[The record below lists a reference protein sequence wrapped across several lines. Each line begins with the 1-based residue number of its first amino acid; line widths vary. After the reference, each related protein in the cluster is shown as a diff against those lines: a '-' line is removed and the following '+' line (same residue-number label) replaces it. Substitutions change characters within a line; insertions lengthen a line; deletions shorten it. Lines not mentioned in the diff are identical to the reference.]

1 MPAPLRLRCLIL
13 SSIAAS
19 CAAYP
24 SYAQDTSDGW
34 HVSVTPY
41 LWLTGVEGELTAP
54 FPLPGREVTADFGDL
69 MDHLDGAFLGK
80 GEVRYDRFGVLGD
93 ILYLKVSG
101 GNTRNPENLPT
112 IGTKLKLSTTA
123 ATLAAYYRVA
133 DSDPWKVD
141 LLAGLRY
148 NEIETTLDATLGG
161 PGVGRSV
168 SKDWTDPIVG
178 VRAIVRTGE
187 RGSLT
192 GYADY
197 GGFGVNN
204 STVWQVF
211 ATYNYQWTENVAV
224 SAGYRHYAIDLDKRG
239 FQYDLNLSG
248 PLVGISYEF

>member
-1 MPAPLRLRCLIL
+1 MANLHLKHMSVAL
-13 SSIAAS
+13 IAA
-19 CAAYP
+19 AFGATP
-24 SYAQDTSDGW
+24 TFAQDADDGW

-41 LWLTGVEGELTAP
+41 LWLSGIEGELTAP

-69 MDHLDGAFLGK
+69 LDHLDGAFIGK

-93 ILYLKVSG
+93 VLYLKVSG
-101 GNTRNPENLPT
+101 GQTRNPENLPS

-123 ATLAAYYRVA
+123 ATLAGYYRVA
-133 DSDPWKVD
+133 DSEQWKVD

-148 NEIETTLDATLGG
+148 NEIETTLDATTGG

-168 SKDWTDPIVG
+168 SRDWTDPIVG

-211 ATYNYQWTENVAV
+211 ATYNYQWTDHVTV
-224 SAGYRHYAIDLDKRG
+224 SAGYRHYAIDLDKNR
-239 FQYDLNLSG
+239 FQYDLSLSG
-248 PLVGISYEF
+248 PLIGLTYEF

>member
-1 MPAPLRLRCLIL
+1 MANPRLGCMTA
-13 SSIAAS
+13 SFIAATF
-19 CAAYP
+19 AASP
-24 SYAQDTSDGW
+24 SFSQDTGDGW

-41 LWLTGVEGELTAP
+41 LWLSGIEGDLTAP
-54 FPLPGREVTADFGDL
+54 FPMPGREVSADFGDL

-80 GEVRYDRFGVLGD
+80 GEVRYDRFGVMGD
-93 ILYLKVSG
+93 LLYLKVSG
-101 GNTRNPENLPT
+101 GETRNPENLPT

-123 ATLAAYYRVA
+123 ATLAGYYRVA
-133 DSDPWKVD
+133 DSDQWKVD

-148 NEIETTLDATLGG
+148 NEIKTSLNATAGG
-161 PGVGRSV
+161 PGISRSV

-204 STVWQVF
+204 STVWQLF
-211 ATYNYQWTENVAV
+211 ATYNYQWTEHVAV
-224 SAGYRHYAIDLDKRG
+224 SAGYRHYVIDLDKNR
-239 FQYDLNLSG
+239 FRYDLALSG